1 MPVSGTRQRRM
12 PREPRRFQV
21 GDTKHLDCVIR
32 EAQCRADSGTFQQ
45 SLEQALDAEL
55 SRMRMLGI
63 PAERIAAF
71 REGGS
76 YRAVQRQ
83 RAAKEHRRGHPP
95 ARYDHHEELLSA
107 FDVTAAT
114 QSPRSHLPAPGH

>member
-1 MPVSGTRQRRM
+1 MPVSGKRQRRM

-71 REGGS
+71 RE
-76 YRAVQRQ
+76 
-83 RAAKEHRRGHPP
+83 AAGVHIALCSASAPP
-95 ARYDHHEELLSA
+95 KSTDEATALL
-107 FDVTAAT
+107 DTIIT
-114 QSPRSHLPAPGH
+114 KNC